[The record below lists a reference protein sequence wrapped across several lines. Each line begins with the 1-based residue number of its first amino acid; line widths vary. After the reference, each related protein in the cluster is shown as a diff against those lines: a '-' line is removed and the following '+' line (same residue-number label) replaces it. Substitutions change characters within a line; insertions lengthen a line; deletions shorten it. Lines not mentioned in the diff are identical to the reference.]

1 MTPWTYYRTII
12 EPLTSVKSCKQWMIM
27 KDVMSTMFCK
37 YPRIKGRF
45 HSLTNTAASYGGY
58 TGGSGKKR
66 LRQRVWARAMH
77 ISACF
82 EGTALAGT
90 FYRQAPESQGRGQEL
105 SRIWGGLQK
114 KKLCSEPGSA
124 VSPTGG
130 WVGPDVPICI
140 WVRSERDQPS
150 RWSERWRFDWMAVR
164 WGWRGSRKTR
174 RNTERVKTENCMC
187 TWHTI
192 RTVHTRPFAHYT
204 ITGPYTLHSYSMAT
218 ARVFFYSSIVITPSF
233 QCRKLRSVSFYLEG
247 DVLKSIKGNYC
258 YCSTR

>member
-1 MTPWTYYRTII
+1 
-12 EPLTSVKSCKQWMIM
+12 
-27 KDVMSTMFCK
+27 
-37 YPRIKGRF
+37 
-45 HSLTNTAASYGGY
+45 
-58 TGGSGKKR
+58 
-66 LRQRVWARAMH
+66 MH

-204 ITGPYTLHSYSMAT
+204 ITGPYTLPVHTAQLLHGYST
-218 ARVFFYSSIVITPSF
+218 CFFLLQYCYNSILPMQKASLCVILF
-233 QCRKLRSVSFYLEG
+233 RG
-247 DVLKSIKGNYC
+247 GVLKSIKRKLWLLQYKIGYIQHK
-258 YCSTR
+258 T